1 MASIVR
7 GYFNFLLLLLAG
19 ITVIHHIPNVLSKEQ
34 VQYFRNEMDKIE
46 WVNGKVTAGT
56 LSATVKRNQQLPE
69 DHPLTHHLSNIILE
83 ALGTHPLFLSAAIP
97 LDIIP
102 PLFNRYENQESFG
115 FHVDNS
121 IRRIRGTN
129 ERLRTD
135 LSCTLFLSEPEEYEG
150 GDLVVEDTYGY
161 HEVKLPAGDM
171 ILYPSTSLHEVTA
184 ITSGCRIASFFW
196 VQSMVRDDAERHML
210 FNLDQTVQNLRMQ
223 LGDNHSEVIK
233 LTNLYHNLMRK
244 WAEL

>member
-1 MASIVR
+1 
-7 GYFNFLLLLLAG
+7 
-19 ITVIHHIPNVLSKEQ
+19 VIHHIPNVLSKEQ

-184 ITSGCRIASFFW
+184 ITAGCRIASFFW

-223 LGDNHSEVIK
+223 LGDNHDEVIK
-233 LTNLYHNLMRK
+233 LTNIYHNLMRK

>member
-1 MASIVR
+1 M
-7 GYFNFLLLLLAG
+7 
-19 ITVIHHIPNVLSKEQ
+19 IHHIPNVLSKEQ
-34 VQYFRNEMDKIE
+34 VQYFRTEMGKIE

-56 LSATVKRNQQLPE
+56 LSATVKQNQQLSE

-83 ALGTHPLFLSAAIP
+83 SLGEHALFLSAAIP

-102 PLFNRYENQESFG
+102 PLFNRYEDNESFG

-121 IRRIRGTN
+121 IRRIRGTK

-135 LSCTLFLSEPEEYEG
+135 LSCTVFLSEPDEYEG
-150 GDLVVEDTYGY
+150 GELVIEDTYGY

-184 ITSGCRIASFFW
+184 ISSGCRTASFFW
-196 VQSMVRDDAERHML
+196 VQSMIRDDAERHML
-210 FNLDQTVQNLRMQ
+210 FDLDQTIQKLRIQ
-223 LGDNHSEVIK
+223 LGDTHQEVIK
-233 LTNLYHNLMRK
+233 LTSMYHNLMRK

>member
-1 MASIVR
+1 M
-7 GYFNFLLLLLAG
+7 
-19 ITVIHHIPNVLSKEQ
+19 IHHIPNVLSKQQ
-34 VQYFRNEMDKIE
+34 VAYFREEMHKID

-56 LSATVKRNQQLPE
+56 LSATVKHNQQLPE
-69 DHPLTHHLSNIILE
+69 DHPLTQHLGHIILE
-83 ALGTHPLFLSAAIP
+83 SLGQHPLFLSAAIP

-102 PLFNRYENQESFG
+102 PLFNRYENHEAFG

-121 IRRIRGTN
+121 IRRIRGTQ

-135 LSCTLFLSEPEEYEG
+135 LSCTVFLSEPDEYMG
-150 GDLVVEDTYGY
+150 GELVIEDTYGY

-171 ILYPSTSLHEVTA
+171 ILYPSSSLHEVTA
-184 ITSGCRIASFFW
+184 VTDGCRIASFFW
-196 VQSMVRDDAERHML
+196 VQSMIRHDADRHML
-210 FNLDQTVQNLRMQ
+210 FNLDQSVQNLRML
-223 LGDNHSEVIK
+223 LGDQHPEVMK

>member
-1 MASIVR
+1 M
-7 GYFNFLLLLLAG
+7 L
-19 ITVIHHIPNVLSKEQ
+19 HHIPNVLSKEQ
-34 VQYFRNEMDKIE
+34 VQYFREEMNKIE

-56 LSATVKRNQQLPE
+56 LSATVKQNQQLPE

-83 ALGTHPLFLSAAIP
+83 SLGQHPLFLSAAIP

-102 PLFNRYENQESFG
+102 PLFNRYENNESFG

-121 IRRIRGTN
+121 IRRIRGSN

-135 LSCTLFLSEPEEYEG
+135 LSCTVFLSEPEEYVG
-150 GDLVVEDTYGY
+150 GELVVEDTYGY

-171 ILYPSTSLHEVTA
+171 ILYPSTSLHEVTP

-196 VQSMVRDDAERHML
+196 VQSMIRDDAERHML
-210 FNLDQTVQNLRMQ
+210 FNLDQSIQNLRMQ
-223 LGDNHSEVIK
+223 LGDQHTEVMK

>member
-196 VQSMVRDDAERHML
+196 VQSMVRDDAERHIL

>member
-1 MASIVR
+1 M
-7 GYFNFLLLLLAG
+7 
-19 ITVIHHIPNVLSKEQ
+19 IHHIPNVLSKAQ
-34 VQYFRNEMDKIE
+34 VQYFREEMNKIE

-56 LSATVKRNQQLPE
+56 LSAGVKQNQQLPE
-69 DHPLTHHLSNIILE
+69 DHPLTHHLGTIILE
-83 ALGTHPLFLSAAIP
+83 SLGQHPLFLSAAIP

-102 PLFNRYENQESFG
+102 PLFNRYADHESFG

-135 LSCTLFLSEPEEYEG
+135 LSCTVFLSEVEEYEG
-150 GDLVVEDTYGY
+150 GELVIEDSYGY

-171 ILYPSTSLHEVTA
+171 ILYPSNSLHEVTA
-184 ITSGCRIASFFW
+184 VTTGCRVASFFW

-210 FNLDQTVQNLRMQ
+210 FNLDQSIQTLRMQ
-223 LGDNHSEVIK
+223 LGDQHAEVMK

>member
-1 MASIVR
+1 MRLFFHIV
-7 GYFNFLLLLLAG
+7 LLHRE
-19 ITVIHHIPNVLSKEQ
+19 IIMIHHIPQVLSKEQ
-34 VQYFRNEMDKIE
+34 VQYFRSEMDKID

-56 LSATVKRNQQLPE
+56 LSATVKQNQQLPE
-69 DHPLTHHLSNIILE
+69 DHPITHQLSNIILE
-83 ALGTHPLFLSAAIP
+83 ALGQHPLFMSAALP

-121 IRRIRGTN
+121 IRRIRGTHD
-129 ERLRTD
+129 RLRTD

-150 GDLVVEDTYGY
+150 GELVIEDTYGF
-161 HEVKLPAGDM
+161 HEVKLPAGDLV
-171 ILYPSTSLHEVTA
+171 LYPSTSLHEVTA

-196 VQSMVRDDAERHML
+196 VQSMIRDDAERHML
-210 FNLDQTVQNLRMQ
+210 FNLDQSIQTLRIQ
-223 LGDNHSEVIK
+223 LGDHDAQVIK

>member
-1 MASIVR
+1 M
-7 GYFNFLLLLLAG
+7 
-19 ITVIHHIPNVLSKEQ
+19 IHHIPNVLSKEQ
-34 VQYFRNEMDKIE
+34 VQFFHAEMAKIE

-56 LSATVKRNQQLPE
+56 LSATVKQNQQLPE
-69 DHPLTHHLSNIILE
+69 DHPITYQLSNIILE
-83 ALGTHPLFLSAAIP
+83 ALGQHPLFMSAALP

-102 PLFNRYENQESFG
+102 PLFNRYEDQESFG

-121 IRRIRGTN
+121 IRRIRGTH

-150 GDLVVEDTYGY
+150 GELVIEDTYGY
-161 HEVKLPAGDM
+161 HEVKLPAGDLV
-171 ILYPSTSLHEVTA
+171 LYPSTSLHEVTA
-184 ITSGCRIASFFW
+184 VTKGCRTASFFW
-196 VQSMVRDDAERHML
+196 VQSMIRDDAERHML
-210 FNLDQTVQNLRMQ
+210 FNLDQSIQALRMQ
-223 LGDNHSEVIK
+223 LGDQDAQVIK